1 MASSEPQNF
10 GNHRRFVPTYHFLIG
25 PILLLNLGWTLY
37 QLVVAFSMSS
47 VVTVLLAIAFVSMF
61 LHLRLFP
68 LAAQDRLIRLE
79 ERLRLERLLPHEQ
92 RHRIADLT
100 VDQLIALR
108 FASDS
113 EVGDL
118 AITVLDEGLSDR
130 EAIKKRITDWRPDHQ
145 RV

>member
-37 QLVVAFSMSS
+37 QLVVAFSMSA
-47 VVTVLLAIAFVSMF
+47 VVTFLLSIAFISMF

-92 RHRIADLT
+92 RHRIVDLT

>member
-1 MASSEPQNF
+1 MAAGEPQNY
-10 GNHRRFVPTYHFLIG
+10 GNHRRFVPTYHFLIA
-25 PILLLNLGWTLY
+25 PILLLNLGWMLY
-37 QLVVAFSMSS
+37 QLVVAFSMSA
-47 VVTVLLAIAFVSMF
+47 VVAFLLAIALISMF

-92 RHRIADLT
+92 RHRIVDLS
-100 VDQLIALR
+100 VNQLIALR
-108 FASDS
+108 FASDA

-118 AITVLDEGLSDR
+118 ALAVLDEGLDDR
-130 EAIKKRITDWRPDHQ
+130 EAIKRRITDWRPDYQ